1 MSKVLINATI
11 YTGKR
16 VIDKGYVRFNQ
27 QILDAGEMSDYQQK
41 PDDQVIDASRKLVVP
56 GFIDVH
62 THGGYGVDAMST
74 DPAAISQMVDKMT
87 QEGVTSVFLTTMT
100 QRPELISQAMQTILR
115 AASMN
120 PKIVGIHLEGPF
132 ISPKYNGAQPEN
144 LIQKID
150 IGKFAEWD
158 RLSGGL
164 VKLLTYA
171 PEMGVDDDVSTY
183 CSEHGIVMSVGHSGA
198 TYAQL
203 KALKLARITHLF
215 NAQRGFAQ
223 REVGVVGYAMLDRD
237 VKAELI
243 CDGYHVAPEAV
254 QIAYKLIG
262 PDRLE
267 LISDSMEA
275 KGEPD
280 GTYQLGGQPV
290 NVHDG
295 RATLTNG
302 HLAGSVL
309 KFNQAFK
316 NIIQFANCSI
326 ASAVKMSSTNQAL
339 EFSLTHK
346 GFLERGYDADLNVFD
361 KHLDLMATY
370 SYGKFVNKD

>member
-198 TYAQL
+198 T
-203 KALKLARITHLF
+203 
-215 NAQRGFAQ
+215 
-223 REVGVVGYAMLDRD
+223 
-237 VKAELI
+237 
-243 CDGYHVAPEAV
+243 
-254 QIAYKLIG
+254 
-262 PDRLE
+262 
-267 LISDSMEA
+267 
-275 KGEPD
+275 
-280 GTYQLGGQPV
+280 
-290 NVHDG
+290 
-295 RATLTNG
+295 
-302 HLAGSVL
+302 
-309 KFNQAFK
+309 
-316 NIIQFANCSI
+316 
-326 ASAVKMSSTNQAL
+326 
-339 EFSLTHK
+339 
-346 GFLERGYDADLNVFD
+346 
-361 KHLDLMATY
+361 
-370 SYGKFVNKD
+370 